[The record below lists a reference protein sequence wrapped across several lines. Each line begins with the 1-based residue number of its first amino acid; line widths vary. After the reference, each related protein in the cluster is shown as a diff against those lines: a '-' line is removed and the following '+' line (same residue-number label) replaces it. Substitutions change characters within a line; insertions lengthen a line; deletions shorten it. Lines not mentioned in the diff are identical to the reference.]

1 MKRSITLS
9 VLASFGMLA
18 CSQVA
23 PKPSTQAQ
31 KSTPPSAT
39 SSVPSSDLKARG
51 PEATAAK
58 DPEKVVA
65 TINGKQITAKQAV
78 DMLKLI
84 PENQRRTSPSL
95 ERILEQ
101 LYMISDLANKAQQDH
116 LDQQSPTKE
125 QLEMGRNNILAQAY
139 MTHLTTATSQPAQDP
154 KQYYDAHQDEFD
166 VAKLSGIVIA
176 FNPPGTP
183 TSSSS
188 INRTEQEAQQKAD
201 DVEKKIKAGADVA
214 TLARTE
220 SDDQRSAGHGGDM
233 GTLAAGTPN
242 VPADLKNV
250 VFNKLKPGDVSEPI
264 RLPNAFYILKLDSR
278 TKQTFEQAKSEITQK
293 LQAERNQT
301 LVKEQVDKYK
311 IQVQDPDFFAT
322 TSTSAVKI
330 PSLGSGSSN
339 AAAARPAAQ
348 R

>member
-1 MKRSITLS
+1 
-9 VLASFGMLA
+9 
-18 CSQVA
+18 
-23 PKPSTQAQ
+23 
-31 KSTPPSAT
+31 
-39 SSVPSSDLKARG
+39 
-51 PEATAAK
+51 
-58 DPEKVVA
+58 
-65 TINGKQITAKQAV
+65 
-78 DMLKLI
+78 MLKLL
-84 PENQRRTSPSL
+84 PENQRRSSPSL

-101 LYMISDLANKAQQDH
+101 LVMISDLANKAQQEH

-125 QLEMGRNNILAQAY
+125 QLAIGRDNILAQAY
-139 MTHLTTATSQPAQDP
+139 MTRLTNAAGQPSQDP

-183 TSSSS
+183 ASSSS
-188 INRTEQEAQQKAD
+188 VTRTEQEAQQKAD
-201 DVEKKIKAGADVA
+201 DVEKKIKAGGDVA

-242 VPADLKNV
+242 VPADLKNI
-250 VFNKLKPGDVSEPI
+250 VFNKLKPGEVSEPI

-278 TKQTFEQAKSEITQK
+278 TKQTFEQAKPEITQK
-293 LQAERNQT
+293 LQAERNQAV
-301 LVKEQVDKYK
+301 VKEQLDKYK

-322 TSTSAVKI
+322 SSVSSVKV
-330 PSLGSGSSN
+330 PSLGNPSS
-339 AAAARPAAQ
+339 AAASAQPAAQ